1 MRRRA
6 RATVGSTR
14 PERRSQIDATDRHA
28 PPGHVDRS
36 TSGPAAEPAS
46 LDHRG
51 VVAIDGPAA
60 AGKTTVAESLATRL
74 GALFF
79 DTGLLYRAATL
90 RTLRAGVDPADGPAI
105 SALLRSCDI
114 AIEPPTAHD
123 GRTSDVLIDGEDV
136 TPLLRTPQIDRH
148 VSAVSAHPV
157 VRDVLLPI
165 QRRIAGRGRVVMVG
179 RDIATVVVP
188 DAGVKVYLDASDE
201 ERARRRHREL
211 VGRGLDIPV
220 DDVLAEL
227 RRRDTADAGRD
238 ASPLRRADDAV
249 VVESDGKTIDQ
260 VAEEIAHIA
269 ERAWA
274 A

>member
-1 MRRRA
+1 
-6 RATVGSTR
+6 
-14 PERRSQIDATDRHA
+14 
-28 PPGHVDRS
+28 
-36 TSGPAAEPAS
+36 
-46 LDHRG
+46 
-51 VVAIDGPAA
+51 VAIDGPAA
-60 AGKTTVAESLATRL
+60 AGKTTVAEALAARL

-90 RTLRAGVDPADGPAI
+90 LTLRAGIDPADGPAV
-105 SALLRSCDI
+105 STHLRSRDI
-114 AIEPPTAHD
+114 AIEPPTVPD

-136 TPLLRTPQIDRH
+136 TPLLRTPEIDRH

-157 VRDVLLPI
+157 VRDELLPI

-188 DAGVKVYLDASDE
+188 DAGVKVFLDASDE

-211 VGRGLDIPV
+211 VSRGLDVPL
-220 DDVLAEL
+220 DHVLAEL
-227 RRRDTADAGRD
+227 RRRDAADAGRD
-238 ASPLRRADDAV
+238 ASPLRRAQDAV
-249 VVESDGKTIDQ
+249 VVDSDGKSIDQ
-260 VAEEIAHIA
+260 VTEEIARIA